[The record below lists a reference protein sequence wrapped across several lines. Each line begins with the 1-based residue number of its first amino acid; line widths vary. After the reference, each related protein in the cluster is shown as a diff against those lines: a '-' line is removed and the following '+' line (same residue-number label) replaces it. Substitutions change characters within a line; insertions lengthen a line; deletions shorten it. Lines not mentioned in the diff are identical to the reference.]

1 MSNYWLNRR
10 ATRDFVSNS
19 LGEFEVVSNVLRV
32 SDPCYK
38 KDSWYAGTVE
48 PIRNGWWTAKVV
60 IFNEGSWGDRVGRL
74 IVQHKDCNFDGYEM
88 GWSLENID
96 VGVDSGQAGV
106 FDDRYYKD
114 DDVVQHITRKHSK
127 SICEDDPWYSICFD
141 RTLCEE
147 QAGVIPYGAVSSS
160 GYGDGSYRCSTQRDE
175 DDNVIGVMIDFGLS
189 EEEEEED
196 E

>member
-10 ATRDFVSNS
+10 ATRNCTSNS
-19 LGEFEVVSNVLRV
+19 LGEFAVTSGVLRV
-32 SDPCYK
+32 SDPCYERETWC
-38 KDSWYAGTVE
+38 SGTIE
-48 PIRNGWWTAKVV
+48 PAIKGYWTAQAV
-60 IFNEGSWGDRVGRL
+60 FFDEGSWGNRVGYL
-74 IVQHKDCNFDGYEM
+74 IVQHKDYNFDQTNP

-114 DDVVQHITRKHSK
+114 DDVVQHITRKHSE
-127 SICEDDPWYSICFD
+127 SICEDDPWYSICCD

-147 QAGVIPYGAVSSS
+147 KAGVIPHGAVSSS
-160 GYGDGSYRCSTQRDE
+160 GYGDGSYRCLTQKDE
-175 DDNVIGVMIDFGLS
+175 DDNIIAVMIDFGLS
-189 EEEEEED
+189 EEEEED